1 MQFTQIFW
9 IAFAI
14 LSALTFI
21 IPAIRKKVLERA
33 RLNKL
38 RELEKKRD
46 SRVIFLIH
54 RQETIAFL
62 GIPILRYL
70 TIDESEKVLRA
81 IRNTDSETPID
92 LILHT
97 PGGLMLAAEQ
107 IAYALCAHPARV
119 NVIVPHYSMSG
130 GTLIALAADEIVL
143 DKNGVLG
150 PVDPQLN
157 NRPAASILTAVS
169 KKDVNELDDETLILA
184 DIGEKAIRQVKNTI
198 MRIVADRR
206 EEDAAEELANN
217 LTKGKWTHDFPIRVE
232 EAENLGLP
240 INTDVPEEVYDLM
253 ELFPQ
258 TTQRRP
264 SVHYVPLPRKEE
276 DKAAN
281 ASSRK
286 GLR

>member
-14 LSALTFI
+14 ISALTFI
-21 IPAIRKKVLERA
+21 IPAIRMKVLDRA
-33 RLNKL
+33 RLEKL
-38 RELEKKRD
+38 QDLEKKRD

-81 IRNTDSETPID
+81 IRKTDPDTPID

-97 PGGLMLAAEQ
+97 PGGLTLAAKQ

-119 NVIVPHYSMSG
+119 SVIVPHYAMSG
-130 GTLIALAADEIVL
+130 GTLIALTADEIIL

-184 DIGEKAIRQVKNTI
+184 DIGEKAIRQVKDTI
-198 MRIVADRR
+198 LRIVADHMN
-206 EEDAAEELANN
+206 EGAAETLAEN
-217 LTKGKWTHDFPIRVE
+217 LTKGKYTHDFPIRVE
-232 EAENLGLP
+232 EAKNLGLS
-240 INTDVPEEVYDLM
+240 INTNVPEEVYDLM

-258 TTQRRP
+258 STQRRP
-264 SVHYVPLPRKEE
+264 SVHTVPIPKKEE
-276 DKAAN
+276 EGRNINNQK
-281 ASSRK
+281 S
-286 GLR
+286 LR